1 MSEFGV
7 QTRVDELLTV
17 MCALAEGKLDA
28 RVNNSAADE
37 SSELQ
42 ATLDG
47 ICTALNILAEELQA
61 TVIRKEQYEVA
72 LGELQQTQSEL
83 VHTAKLA
90 SLGELAAGVAHELNQ
105 PLQIVGL
112 AVDEVRDALEDGDLE
127 GAHEYLETI
136 EGQVSRGAG
145 VVGRLLSFSRRHYGT
160 PSQAMGLDA
169 IINEAIAML
178 GGQLSTDGIA
188 LDAELESTVERVAC
202 KPDELLQVLT
212 NLIINARDAVLD
224 RDERRII
231 IRTTDM
237 EGAVCVEVQDSG
249 VGIPADD
256 LPRVFDPFFTTKPVG
271 QGTGLGLSVS
281 HGIIR
286 RCGGTIEALS
296 EPGQGTRMRV
306 TLPVQSVS
314 ETP

>member
-7 QTRVDELLTV
+7 QSRVDEVLTV

-28 RVNNSAADE
+28 RVGNSAAPE

-42 ATLDG
+42 TTLDG
-47 ICTALNILAEELQA
+47 ICTALNMLAEELQA

-72 LGELQQTQSEL
+72 LGELQQTQSQL

-105 PLQIVGL
+105 PLQIMGL

-136 EGQVSRGAG
+136 ESQVSRGAG

-160 PSQAMGLDA
+160 PSQIMGLDA
-169 IINEAIAML
+169 IVNEAIAML
-178 GGQLSTDGIA
+178 GRQLSTDGIE
-188 LDAELESTVERVAC
+188 LEAELKSTATHVAC

-224 RDERRII
+224 RDERRIVV
-231 IRTTDM
+231 RTTDM

-286 RCGGTIEALS
+286 RSGGTIDASS

-306 TLPVQSVS
+306 TLPVRSVS